1 MAKSMYDLISKIGDI
16 DNSGLGMIVEFMEN
30 NPKVDVNYENYK
42 GDGNILFTKM
52 KNKFKMELFLKYG
65 ADPNFQNRDEKT
77 PLFYQDNADVIELLL
92 KYGANPNHQTSHG
105 ETPLF
110 FVNNVESAKILLNYG
125 ADINHKSK
133 SGENALFSITDIDTA
148 RFLMSKGLDVN
159 AIDNS
164 GQSLIKSNTVA
175 KDEKFMSL
183 LLENGFKVPAQDFI
197 LRINA
202 FSSGILKKILNNTE
216 IDIYEEQKMSG
227 STLFYHLHSTVNF
240 LTLAECRKIDF
251 GRLKTNGESIY
262 EEFQFK
268 FLLTDAYL
276 SNLLDEKQLFSEI
289 KTEGM
294 KKPLIDIIIE
304 MNANNSPILSSGI
317 AKKYIEEVLKPNK
330 IINSKKPRL

>member
-52 KNKFKMELFLKYG
+52 KNKFKIELFLKYG

-77 PLFYQDNADVIELLL
+77 PLFYQDNAEVIELLL

-133 SGENALFSITDIDTA
+133 SGENALFSITDVDTA
-148 RFLMSKGLDVN
+148 KFLISKGLDVN
-159 AIDNS
+159 CQDKY
-164 GQSLIKSNTVA
+164 GQSIVRSSVVA
-175 KDEKFMSL
+175 KDDKLMSL
-183 LLENGFKVPAQDFI
+183 LLENNLNIPIQDLI
-197 LRINA
+197 YRINV
-202 FSSGILKKILNNTE
+202 FSSMTLKKILDNTD
-216 IDIYEEQKMSG
+216 IDIYGEYSG
-227 STLFYHLHSTVNF
+227 STLFAHLTSTVNF

-251 GRLKTNGESIY
+251 GRLKTNGKSIY
-262 EEFQFK
+262 EEFQYK

-276 SNLLDEKQLFSEI
+276 SNLLDEEQLFSEI
-289 KTEGM
+289 KIESM

>member
-133 SGENALFSITDIDTA
+133 SGENALFSITDVDTA
-148 RFLMSKGLDVN
+148 KFLISKGLDVN
-159 AIDNS
+159 CQDKY
-164 GQSLIKSNTVA
+164 GQSIVRSSVVA
-175 KDEKFMSL
+175 KDDKLMFL
-183 LLENGFKVPAQDFI
+183 LLENNLNIPIQDFI
-197 LRINA
+197 YRINV
-202 FSSGILKKILNNTE
+202 FSSMTLKKILDNTD
-216 IDIYEEQKMSG
+216 IDIYGEYSG
-227 STLFYHLHSTVNF
+227 STLFAHLTSTINF
-240 LTLAECRKIDF
+240 LTLAESRKIDF
-251 GRLKTNGESIY
+251 GKLKTNGESIY
-262 EEFQFK
+262 EEFQYK

-317 AKKYIEEVLKPNK
+317 AKKYIEEELKPNK
-330 IINSKKPRL
+330 IINSKKTRL